1 MSTDPALRFFNQA
14 NRTSHEN
21 WDFDVTGYL
30 QRSATDLYNA
40 IAQSA
45 RELDEQDD

>member
-1 MSTDPALRFFNQA
+1 MPEDPALVFYNQA

-30 QRSATDLYNA
+30 QRSATDLYYA
-40 IAQSA
+40 IARSA
-45 RELDEQDD
+45 RELDEKA

>member
-1 MSTDPALRFFNQA
+1 MSTDPALRFFNEA
-14 NRTSHEN
+14 NRTSYEN

-40 IAQSA
+40 IIRSAQ
-45 RELDEQDD
+45 ELDD